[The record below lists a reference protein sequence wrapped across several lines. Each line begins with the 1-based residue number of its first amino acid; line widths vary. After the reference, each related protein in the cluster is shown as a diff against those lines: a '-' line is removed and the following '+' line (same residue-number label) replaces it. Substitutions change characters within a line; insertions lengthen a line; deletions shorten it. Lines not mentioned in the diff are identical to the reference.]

1 MELIKKN
8 KLKGLALLSGSYL
21 SLLKED
27 VGMFTTSTHEVF
39 PES

>member
-8 KLKGLALLSGSYL
+8 KSKGFGIIVWQYL